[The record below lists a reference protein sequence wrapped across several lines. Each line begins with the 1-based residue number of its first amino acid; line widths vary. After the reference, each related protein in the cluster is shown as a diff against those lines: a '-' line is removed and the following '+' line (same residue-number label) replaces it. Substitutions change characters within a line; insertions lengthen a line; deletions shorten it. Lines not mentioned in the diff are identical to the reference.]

1 MKSYKEIMNS
11 LSDDDLLRQ
20 MTQEEIEGLRRIFL
34 ESFRDLADCCEKY
47 GLTVMLIGGTALG
60 AVRHK
65 GFIPWDDDLDV
76 AMPRKDFER
85 LKEIFD
91 KELGDKYTLSSPN
104 YKGNARNRFPE
115 MLVKGTRLVEA
126 GQNPEDEGNCVK
138 LDIFIIENVP
148 DNKVIQKIKGVWCTA
163 LMFMASCED
172 IFEKNDAYLRRYL
185 SKTEA
190 GKKAYDRRFALGRF
204 FSFRKFQDWMNIVD
218 RNLQY
223 PKETTLMGIPS
234 GRGHYFGEIRPRE
247 TFLPVSKGEFEGM
260 TVNLPGK
267 AEDYLSNL
275 YGADYMTLPPVE
287 KRERHFILDIRL
299 KENG

>member
-1 MKSYKEIMNS
+1 
-11 LSDDDLLRQ
+11 
-20 MTQEEIEGLRRIFL
+20 
-34 ESFRDLADCCEKY
+34 
-47 GLTVMLIGGTALG
+47 
-60 AVRHK
+60 
-65 GFIPWDDDLDV
+65 
-76 AMPRKDFER
+76 
-85 LKEIFD
+85 
-91 KELGDKYTLSSPN
+91 
-104 YKGNARNRFPE
+104 
-115 MLVKGTRLVEA
+115 
-126 GQNPEDEGNCVK
+126 
-138 LDIFIIENVP
+138 
-148 DNKVIQKIKGVWCTA
+148 
-163 LMFMASCED
+163 
-172 IFEKNDAYLRRYL
+172 
-185 SKTEA
+185 
-190 GKKAYDRRFALGRF
+190 
-204 FSFRKFQDWMNIVD
+204 MNIVD